1 MPGFLKSLKKQ
12 FFGRIKNIMWIFF
25 SVLSVLCFATVNII
39 DKYVLTKWIRQPLV
53 LVVILGL
60 FNWMSAT
67 VIYFIRGFSY
77 LSSFNILLNL
87 IAGTSS
93 LLAGLFYFK
102 ALKVEEVSR
111 VTPLFYLSTLFISLF
126 AAIFLGEVFTPL
138 KYLGIFLLV
147 FGAIFVS
154 SKNPLKLSFSKAL
167 PLMLLSVTAGSASSL
182 LVKYLLNFTDYW
194 TVFSYLRIGGGIVSI
209 PIAYIYLPSLISAA
223 KKYGKRFIVVI
234 TINGLMGLSAMLFFV
249 IAISLGYVTLVS
261 AIAGIQPFFILLFT
275 VTLTM
280 FFPSIIK
287 EEIKRSVV
295 FVKLLAIITMFIG
308 VILIV

>member
-1 MPGFLKSLKKQ
+1 ME
-12 FFGRIKNIMWIFF
+12 NIMWIFF

-53 LVVILGL
+53 LVVLLGI
-60 FNWMSAT
+60 FNWMSAIT
-67 VIYFIRGFSY
+67 IYFIRGFSY
-77 LSSFNILLNL
+77 LSNFNILLIL
-87 IAGTSS
+87 IAGAFS
-93 LLAGLFYFK
+93 LSAGLFYFK

-111 VTPLFYLSTLFISLF
+111 VTPLFYLSALFISLF

-154 SKNPLKLSFSKAL
+154 SKNPLKLGFSKAL
-167 PLMLLSVTAGSASSL
+167 PLMLLSVTAASASSL

-194 TVFSYLRIGGGIVSI
+194 TVFSYLRIGGGIASI
-209 PIAYIYLPSLISAA
+209 PIAYIYLPSLISTV
-223 KKYGKRFIVVI
+223 KKYGKKFIVVI
-234 TINGLMGLSAMLFFV
+234 TINELMNLSAMLFFV

-261 AIAGIQPFFILLFT
+261 AIAGVQPFFILLFT
-275 VTLTM
+275 VTLSM

-287 EEIKRSVV
+287 EEIERSVV
-295 FVKLLAIITMFIG
+295 FIKLLAIIIMFIG